1 MVLTEKSRRRER
13 AKPTG
18 VGVQPGFVK
27 LSKGDSEEAVA
38 EQWRSVQGQFGRPNV
53 VLIYHL
59 TNHYALVYALR
70 EWVEPE
76 SGEVVRQVL
85 TTRRGQRPTV
95 RPNRPNR
102 LAPAENSRPRTERC
116 WGRRCGSTGARC
128 ARRSWAGPATSCSP
142 WRERCEQLSKVQFH
156 FQHMHSCHVSAG
168 VRARAPRATSA
179 GRAPRAAEV
188 RGVESRSG
196 EHSSVLLR
204 A

>member
-1 MVLTEKSRRRER
+1 M
-13 AKPTG
+13 
-18 VGVQPGFVK
+18 QPGFVK

-95 RPNRPNR
+95 RMRPNR

-128 ARRSWAGPATSCSP
+128 ARRSWAGPATSCSL
-142 WRERCEQLSKVQFH
+142 WSERCEQLSKVQFH
-156 FQHMHSCHVSAG
+156 FQHVFMSCEG
-168 VRARAPRATSA
+168 
-179 GRAPRAAEV
+179 
-188 RGVESRSG
+188 
-196 EHSSVLLR
+196 
-204 A
+204 

>member
-1 MVLTEKSRRRER
+1 M
-13 AKPTG
+13 
-18 VGVQPGFVK
+18 QPGFVK

-95 RPNRPNR
+95 RMRPNR
-102 LAPAENSRPRTERC
+102 LARAENSRSRTEALLDD
-116 WGRRCGSTGARC
+116 RCGSTGARC

-142 WRERCEQLSKVQFH
+142 WSERCECSEDNSARFI
-156 FQHMHSCHVSAG
+156 HVM
-168 VRARAPRATSA
+168 
-179 GRAPRAAEV
+179 
-188 RGVESRSG
+188 
-196 EHSSVLLR
+196 
-204 A
+204 